1 MCVQFS
7 LLQNCPL
14 TDWTGSLQSVNG
26 TLTALV
32 MFMQL
37 VGWVGTVGLTWQT
50 WAYPQSLIT
59 TLKNVH
65 LFLEEARILH
75 ALLCSSFHNVITF
88 TCDATPSSL
97 TETNFTGCWCGIFWR
112 GNIQWTCLAVKWEVA
127 VVGSYFSQ
135 MKLWCWWGL
144 RPALVQ
150 TSFSVV
156 KAACFC
162 FPDVSTQ
169 RLAVWRVARAGLT
182 LSVGFEYWIQS
193 LLPTGASRYWML

>member
-75 ALLCSSFHNVITF
+75 AAAFITLSRLPVMLHLALWLKLTSQDVGVEFSEGATSSEHVWLWNGKLQWLEVIF
-88 TCDATPSSL
+88 PKWS
-97 TETNFTGCWCGIFWR
+97 CGV
-112 GNIQWTCLAVKWEVA
+112 GEV
-127 VVGSYFSQ
+127 
-135 MKLWCWWGL
+135 WGL
-144 RPALVQ
+144 HSCR
-150 TSFSVV
+150 
-156 KAACFC
+156 
-162 FPDVSTQ
+162 
-169 RLAVWRVARAGLT
+169 RLSQWWRLLAFVFLT
-182 LSVGFEYWIQS
+182 WAHKG
-193 LLPTGASRYWML
+193 

>member
-32 MFMQL
+32 IFMQL
-37 VGWVGTVGLTWQT
+37 VGWVGTVELTWQT

-75 ALLCSSFHNVITF
+75 ALLCSSFHNIITF
-88 TCDATPSSL
+88 TCDATASSL
-97 TETNFTGCWCGIFWR
+97 TETNITGCWCGIFWR

-127 VVGSYFSQ
+127 VVGSYFPKWSFGVGEV
-135 MKLWCWWGL
+135 WGL
-144 RPALVQ
+144 HSCR
-150 TSFSVV
+150 
-156 KAACFC
+156 
-162 FPDVSTQ
+162 
-169 RLAVWRVARAGLT
+169 RLSQWWRLLAFVFLT
-182 LSVGFEYWIQS
+182 WAHKG
-193 LLPTGASRYWML
+193 